1 MTTFDYGPIMTADI
15 GKEMLDEMKKQS
27 SNIAAIAASSVASA
41 MTSFMSV
48 SRLADLGRA
57 KDFLTVGDIL
67 SDKWIDKAAENKEYT
82 LDWRVVDF
90 RDIELKDGEILKER
104 PIIMTKY
111 VPPYEIQFSQYR
123 AFLRCPDGLT
133 AGTYY
138 ITFAQ
143 AWSSLTAEHLIWHFT
158 ITQDVPAGGRIAGFR
173 NMADWNGSSIPKIYV
188 YGAGGLTVQ
197 ETVDAEEGAS
207 GTDLGTVGYTSRNGN
222 LNNMHE
228 VFYGWN
234 RYIYSAARKYILS
247 SADKNLWWTASDEW
261 DCAPDSAAT
270 LPGFMSGLS
279 EDFLSA
285 IKPFKQVTWPNN
297 YEETAGTL
305 DVTYDLLT
313 LPTFE
318 DINIESYKSGESVPT
333 AYWIRRSGSSKLLPK
348 YVARPEYKFYSVK
361 NPSSSLHVWLR
372 SAYVGNRFSGG
383 LVNPSGYPYYSGARH
398 SLGLPLITAL

>member
-27 SNIAAIAASSVASA
+27 SSMAAMAASSVVSA

-111 VPPYEIQFSQYR
+111 VPPYTMQFSQYR
-123 AFLRCPDGLT
+123 AFLKCPDGLT

-143 AWSSLTAEHLIWHFT
+143 AWSKLTSEHLVWHFT

-173 NMADWNGSSIPKIYV
+173 NMADWDGSTAPKIYV
-188 YGAGGLTVQ
+188 YGSGGLTVQ
-197 ETVDAEEGAS
+197 ETVDAAEGAS
-207 GTDLGTVGYTSRNGN
+207 GTNLGTVGYTSRNGN
-222 LNNMHE
+222 LNNMH
-228 VFYGWN
+228 
-234 RYIYSAARKYILS
+234 A
-247 SADKNLWWTASDEW
+247 
-261 DCAPDSAAT
+261 
-270 LPGFMSGLS
+270 
-279 EDFLSA
+279 
-285 IKPFKQVTWPNN
+285 
-297 YEETAGTL
+297 
-305 DVTYDLLT
+305 
-313 LPTFE
+313 
-318 DINIESYKSGESVPT
+318 KS
-333 AYWIRRSGSSKLLPK
+333 L
-348 YVARPEYKFYSVK
+348 F
-361 NPSSSLHVWLR
+361 
-372 SAYVGNRFSGG
+372 
-383 LVNPSGYPYYSGARH
+383 
-398 SLGLPLITAL
+398 

>member
-1 MTTFDYGPIMTADI
+1 MIKFDYGPLMTADI

-27 SNIAAIAASSVASA
+27 SSLAAMAESSVEAA
-41 MTSFMSV
+41 MTSFAKV
-48 SRLADLGRA
+48 SKLADLGRA
-57 KDFLTVGDIL
+57 KDFLTIGDIL
-67 SDKWIDKAAENKEYT
+67 SDKWIDKAAENKEYV
-82 LDWRVVDF
+82 LDWRVIDF
-90 RDIELKDGEILKER
+90 RDIELKSGEILKER
-104 PIIMTKY
+104 PILMTKY
-111 VPPYEIQFSQYR
+111 VPPYNMQFSQYR
-123 AFLRCPDGLT
+123 AFLKCPDGLT

-143 AWSSLTAEHLIWHFT
+143 AWSKLTSEHLVWHFT

-173 NMADWNGSSIPKIYV
+173 NMADWDGSSVPKIYV
-188 YGAGGLTVQ
+188 YGEGGVSIQ
-197 ETVDAEEGAS
+197 ETVDAIEGAS

-234 RYIYSAARKYILS
+234 RYIYSAARKYIIS
-247 SADKNLWWTASDEW
+247 SAAKTAWWTASDEW

-279 EDFLSA
+279 EDFLSS

-305 DVTYDLLT
+305 DITYDLIT

-318 DINIESYKSGESVPT
+318 DINIEPYKAGESTPS

-361 NPSSSLHVWLR
+361 DPSSSLSVWLR
-372 SAYVGNRFSGG
+372 SAHVGYRYYEGFVYPSGNPGSSNARFS
-383 LVNPSGYPYYSGARH
+383 V
-398 SLGLPLITAL
+398 GLPLIVAV

>member
-1 MTTFDYGPIMTADI
+1 MANFDYGPLFSDDTGA
-15 GKEMLDEMKKQS
+15 KMLEEMKKQS
-27 SNIAAIAASSVASA
+27 SSMAAMAASSVASA

-67 SDKWIDKAAENKEYT
+67 SDKWIDKAAENKEYV

-111 VPPYEIQFSQYR
+111 TPPYGMQFSQYR
-123 AFLRCPDGLT
+123 AFKKCPEGLP

-143 AWSSLTAEHLIWHFT
+143 AWNKLTSAHLVWHFT

-173 NMADWNGSSIPKIYV
+173 NMADWDGASIPKIYV
-188 YGAGGLTVQ
+188 YGAGGLTIQ
-197 ETVDAEEGAS
+197 ETVNAEEGAS
-207 GTDLGTVGYTSRNGN
+207 GTDLGTIGYTTRNGD
-222 LNNMHE
+222 LNDMHE
-228 VFYGWN
+228 IFFGYN

-247 SADKNLWWTASDEW
+247 SADKNVWWTASDEW
-261 DCAPDSAAT
+261 DCAPDAVAT
-270 LPGFMSGLS
+270 IPGFMSGLS

-318 DINIESYKSGESVPT
+318 DINIEPFKAGESTPL

-348 YVARPEYKFYSVK
+348 YVSRPEYKFYGVK
-361 NPSSSLHVWLR
+361 DPTSSLDVWMR
-372 SAYVGNRFSGG
+372 SAHVDYRFFEGYVY
-383 LVNPSGYPYYSGARH
+383 PSGYPNSSSSRH
-398 SLGLPLITAL
+398 SMALPLIAAL

>member
-1 MTTFDYGPIMTADI
+1 MNKFDYGPIMTADI

-27 SNIAAIAASSVASA
+27 TSLAALAESSVETT
-41 MTSFMSV
+41 MTSFAKV
-48 SRLADLGRA
+48 SKLADLGRA
-57 KDFLTVGDIL
+57 KDFLIVGDIL
-67 SDKWIDKAAENKEYT
+67 SDKWLDKAAENKEYI
-82 LDWRVVDF
+82 LDWRVIDF
-90 RDIELKDGEILKER
+90 RDIELKSGEILKER
-104 PIIMTKY
+104 PILMTKY
-111 VPPYEIQFSQYR
+111 VPPYGMQFSQYR
-123 AFLRCPDGLT
+123 AFLKCPDGLA

-143 AWSSLTAEHLIWHFT
+143 AWSKLTSEHLVWNFT
-158 ITQDVPAGGRIAGFR
+158 ITQDVPSGGRIAGFR
-173 NMADWNGSSIPKIYV
+173 NMADWDGSSVPKIYV
-188 YGAGGLTVQ
+188 YGEGGVSIQ
-197 ETVDAEEGAS
+197 ETVDAIEGAS

-247 SADKNLWWTASDEW
+247 SAAKTAWWTASDEW

-279 EDFLSA
+279 EDFLSS

-305 DVTYDLLT
+305 DITYDLIT

-318 DINIESYKSGESVPT
+318 DINIEPYKSGESVPT

-361 NPSSSLHVWLR
+361 DPSSSLYVWLR
-372 SAYVGNRFSGG
+372 SAHVGNRYYEGF
-383 LVNPSGYPYYSGARH
+383 VYPSGYPDNNGARY
-398 SLGLPLITAL
+398 SMGLPLIVAI

>member
-1 MTTFDYGPIMTADI
+1 MANFDYGPLFSDDTGA
-15 GKEMLDEMKKQS
+15 KMLEEMKKQS
-27 SNIAAIAASSVASA
+27 SSMAAMAASSVASA

-67 SDKWIDKAAENKEYT
+67 SDKWIDKAAENKEYV

-111 VPPYEIQFSQYR
+111 TPPYGMQFSQYR
-123 AFLRCPDGLT
+123 AFKKCPEGLP

-143 AWSSLTAEHLIWHFT
+143 AWNKLTSAHLVWHFT

-173 NMADWNGSSIPKIYV
+173 NMADWDGASIPKIYV
-188 YGAGGLTVQ
+188 YGAGGLTIQ
-197 ETVDAEEGAS
+197 ETVNAEEGAS
-207 GTDLGTVGYTSRNGN
+207 GTDLGTIGYTTRNGD
-222 LNNMHE
+222 LNDMHE
-228 VFYGWN
+228 IFFGYN

-247 SADKNLWWTASDEW
+247 SADKNVWWTASDEW
-261 DCAPDSAAT
+261 DCAPDAVAT
-270 LPGFMSGLS
+270 IPGFMSGLS

-318 DINIESYKSGESVPT
+318 DINIEPFKAGESTPL

-348 YVARPEYKFYSVK
+348 YVSRPEYKFYGVK
-361 NPSSSLHVWLR
+361 DPTSSLNVWLR
-372 SAYVGNRFSGG
+372 SANVGNRCYEGD
-383 LVNPSGYPYYSGARH
+383 VYPSGHPSFSYSRYSMA
-398 SLGLPLITAL
+398 LPLIAAL

>member
-1 MTTFDYGPIMTADI
+1 MANFDYGPLFSDDTGAKIL
-15 GKEMLDEMKKQS
+15 EEMKKQS
-27 SNIAAIAASSVASA
+27 SSMAAMAASSVASA
-41 MTSFMSV
+41 MTSFASV

-67 SDKWIDKAAENKEYT
+67 SDKWVDKAAENKEYT

-104 PIIMTKY
+104 PILMTKY
-111 VPPYEIQFSQYR
+111 VPPYGMQFSQYR
-123 AFLRCPDGLT
+123 AFLKCPDGLT

-143 AWSSLTAEHLIWHFT
+143 AWDKLTAGHLVWHFT
-158 ITQDVPAGGRIAGFR
+158 ITQNVPAGGRIAGFR
-173 NMADWNGSSIPKIYV
+173 NMSSWDGSTAPKIYV

-197 ETVDAEEGAS
+197 ETVDAAEGAS
-207 GTDLGTVGYTSRNGN
+207 GTDLGTIGYTSRNGD
-222 LNNMHE
+222 LNNMQE
-228 VFYGWN
+228 VFYGYN
-234 RYIYSAARKYILS
+234 RYIYSAARKYIIS
-247 SADKNLWWTASDEW
+247 SAAKAAWWTASDEW
-261 DCAPDSAAT
+261 DCAPDAAAT
-270 LPGFMSGLS
+270 IPGFMSGLS

-318 DINIESYKSGESVPT
+318 DINIEPYKSGESVPT

-348 YVARPEYKFYSVK
+348 YVDRPEYKFYSVK
-361 NPSSSLHVWLR
+361 DPSSSLYVWLR
-372 SAYVGNRFSGG
+372 SAHVGYRYLEGSVYSSG
-383 LVNPSGYPYYSGARH
+383 NPSNYNAR
-398 SLGLPLITAL
+398 SSMGLPLIVAI

>member
-1 MTTFDYGPIMTADI
+1 MTKYEYGPIVTDDTASKI
-15 GKEMLDEMKKQS
+15 LEEMKKQTS
-27 SNIAAIAASSVASA
+27 SMAALASSTVKTALG
-41 MTSFMSV
+41 SFMDV
-48 SRLADLGRA
+48 ARLADVGRA

-67 SDKWIDKAAENKEYT
+67 SDKWIDKAAENKEYI
-82 LDWRVVDF
+82 LDWRLIDF
-90 RDIELKDGEILKER
+90 RDIKLKDGEILKER
-104 PIIMTKY
+104 PILMTKY
-111 VPPYEIQFSQYR
+111 VPPYTMQFSQYR
-123 AFLRCPDGLT
+123 AFLKCPDGLT

-143 AWSSLTAEHLIWHFT
+143 AWSKLTSEHLVWHFT

-173 NMADWNGSSIPKIYV
+173 NMADWDGSSVPKIYV
-188 YGAGGLTVQ
+188 YGEGGVSIQ
-197 ETVDAEEGAS
+197 ETVDAIEGAS

-234 RYIYSAARKYILS
+234 RYIYSAARKYIIS
-247 SADKNLWWTASDEW
+247 SAAKTAWWTASDEW

-279 EDFLSA
+279 EDFLSS

-305 DVTYDLLT
+305 DITYDLIT

-318 DINIESYKSGESVPT
+318 DINIEPYKAGESTPS

-361 NPSSSLHVWLR
+361 DPSSSLYVWLR
-372 SAYVGNRFSGG
+372 SANVGHRYSEGFVFPSG
-383 LVNPSGYPYYSGARH
+383 NPSDYGARY
-398 SLGLPLITAL
+398 SVGLPLIVAV